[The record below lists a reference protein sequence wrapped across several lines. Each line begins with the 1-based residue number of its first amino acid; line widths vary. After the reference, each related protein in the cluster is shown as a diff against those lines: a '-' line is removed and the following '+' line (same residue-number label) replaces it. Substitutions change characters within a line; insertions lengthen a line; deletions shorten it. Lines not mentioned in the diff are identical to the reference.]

1 MLLITKVKGLLT
13 NFRKEKSPEKSEVDP
28 QLITGLLDEGLK
40 ICKKYFFN
48 EIEFEYKKMK
58 VKVKQDGLRMKGLDI
73 IAQNFDKAKEL
84 QPEQVN
90 ELMATVTEEK

>member
-1 MLLITKVKGLLT
+1 
-13 NFRKEKSPEKSEVDP
+13 
-28 QLITGLLDEGLK
+28 
-40 ICKKYFFN
+40 
-48 EIEFEYKKMK
+48 MK